1 MREDAS
7 RVSTG
12 AGSGGDVPSGPP
24 GRGEGDSRRL
34 ALSALMLAM
43 VVVATMI
50 RIPAPTYRLYFNL
63 GEAVVYTTA
72 LLFGRK
78 TGALIA
84 GVGSALS
91 DLLLGYPIW
100 APFTFVIKGAE
111 GYVVGAIASRAVASP
126 WPEGGPDSRPGNGG
140 GVRNDGRRDLMAVA
154 LGAPIMIAGYA
165 ASAWILYGLAAVPVE
180 LGGDVIQCFVGAL
193 VAIPLARTLRRT
205 GTI

>member
-7 RVSTG
+7 RISVEAG
-12 AGSGGDVPSGPP
+12 AGSRGDVPSGLP
-24 GRGEGDSRRL
+24 GQGSGDSTRRL

-50 RIPAPTYRLYFNL
+50 RVPAPTYRLYFNL
-63 GEAVVYTTA
+63 GEVVVYTAA
-72 LLFGRK
+72 LLFGRR
-78 TGALIA
+78 TGAVIA

-111 GYVVGAIASRAVASP
+111 GYVVGAVASQASTGI
-126 WPEGGPDSRPGNGG
+126 EAGGRAGSGSS
-140 GVRNDGRRDLMAVA
+140 RRDLMAVA

-165 ASAWILYGLAAVPVE
+165 ISAWILYGLAAVPVE
-180 LGGDVIQCFVGAL
+180 LGGDIIQCFVGAL
-193 VAIPLARTLRRT
+193 VAIPLVRMLRRT
-205 GTI
+205 VRVNG